1 MGGLCVFRSPANEWC
16 FSPENSREKYV
27 QKKSLDAIPTGVMFT
42 PCHDLH
48 GGTVVLFMVPA
59 AGASG
64 QSFERKDSGMASF
77 TPESQEVQEHRE
89 KVEIR
94 LLESRVRRRLR
105 EGRLHLHKSRSAR
118 DKWLL
123 GRYWVSDRLGVMSIL
138 RNVDLLALAQQVH
151 ASTYDLRLVKRK

>member
-1 MGGLCVFRSPANEWC
+1 
-16 FSPENSREKYV
+16 
-27 QKKSLDAIPTGVMFT
+27 
-42 PCHDLH
+42 
-48 GGTVVLFMVPA
+48 
-59 AGASG
+59 
-64 QSFERKDSGMASF
+64 MASF

-123 GRYWVSDRLGVMSIL
+123 GRYWVSDRLGVMPIL